1 LNKGQTV
8 TLPVSVTAITVGP
21 IESTVRVSGTVFDPN
36 LQNNTATASTDPSKC
51 KGQTIR
57 RTAPLSVLYEPTATA
72 PAVKI
77 IAAQIQNVG
86 ARSFE
91 IVTLDPFPD
100 QPFTV
105 TGILPPLPF
114 IIDSGAT
121 ASFEVRTERAAGLTP
136 PEAFAPYFQLTSR
149 CGS

>member
-1 LNKGQTV
+1 MAGLRGHANLWRCRHCRHGTS
-8 TLPVSVTAITVGP
+8 TLTITRPAAFAHGV
-21 IESTVRVSGTVFDPN
+21 N
-36 LQNNTATASTDPSKC
+36 LE
-51 KGQTIR
+51 
-57 RTAPLSVLYEPTATA
+57 LL
-72 PAVKI
+72 
-77 IAAQIQNVG
+77 
-86 ARSFE
+86 
-91 IVTLDPFPD
+91 TLDPFPD